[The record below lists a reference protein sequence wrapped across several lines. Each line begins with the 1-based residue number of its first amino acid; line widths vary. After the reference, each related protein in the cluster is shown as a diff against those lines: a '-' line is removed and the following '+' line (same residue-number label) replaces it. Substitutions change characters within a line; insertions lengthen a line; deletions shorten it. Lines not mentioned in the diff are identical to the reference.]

1 VKDNE
6 LDCPFFFFVVL
17 CKRGGDIIYGDFP
30 KEMEWMPF
38 PLTLFLPEVP
48 IKNIPFKQSSP
59 EKLSH
64 MYESLKKDQGYA
76 ALLEQLGGKGTR
88 RHIGT
93 W

>member
-1 VKDNE
+1 
-6 LDCPFFFFVVL
+6 
-17 CKRGGDIIYGDFP
+17 
-30 KEMEWMPF
+30 MEWMPF

-93 W
+93 WYSH